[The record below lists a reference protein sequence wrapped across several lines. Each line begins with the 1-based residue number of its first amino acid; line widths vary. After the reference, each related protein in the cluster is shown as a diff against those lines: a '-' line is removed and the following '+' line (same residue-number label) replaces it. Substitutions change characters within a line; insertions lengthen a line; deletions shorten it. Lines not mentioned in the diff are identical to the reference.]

1 MLQTHPHFN
10 SLNPNVKTAEEIDE
24 YLYEALNYQH
34 TFEKRTTP
42 WEAQQWDYEELQRF
56 NIDLEKIDRLYYI
69 FYNNDGV
76 SGGRDFKMIA
86 RMDNDL
92 EKQPIYLEMFAS
104 CDYTGFDCQG
114 SGHIFISKDANLF
127 MKLVLSEAENDVDK
141 SLIYDSLWKDS
152 IYVEEMDDD
161 NYYYFYDK
169 FSNLLLKKVP
179 MLKYIC
185 HEAIYQNRDVLYE
198 YKILLPKILRESV
211 LEFINT
217 KDAIIAYN
225 S

>member
-1 MLQTHPHFN
+1 MLQTHPSFK
-10 SLNPNVKTAEEIDE
+10 SFNPNVKNAEEIDD
-24 YLYEALNYQH
+24 YLHEALHYQH

-69 FYNNDGV
+69 FYDSGV
-76 SGGRDFKMIA
+76 GGRNFQMIA
-86 RMDNDL
+86 RM
-92 EKQPIYLEMFAS
+92 EKDEEQPIYVEMVAS

-114 SGHIFISKDANLF
+114 SGYIFISKNANLF
-127 MKLVLSEAENDVDK
+127 MKLVLAEAEKDVDK
-141 SLIYDSLWKDS
+141 SLIYDSLREDS
-152 IYVEEMDDD
+152 IYVEEMD
-161 NYYYFYDK
+161 NYYYYDK